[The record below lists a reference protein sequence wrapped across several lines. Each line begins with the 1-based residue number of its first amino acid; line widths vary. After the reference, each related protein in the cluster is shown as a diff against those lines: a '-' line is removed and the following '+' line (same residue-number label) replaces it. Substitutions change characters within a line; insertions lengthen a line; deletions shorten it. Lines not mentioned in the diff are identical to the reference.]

1 MKRSDIDRRLDEQK
15 RHRQLFGDQ
24 LDRINSPANEA
35 IRNLQ
40 REMDRPNS
48 ATRQAIEAIEQDF
61 DRPNNAAREAM
72 KMLQRER
79 ELPYKNALESIREM
93 QKHMMLPNERLL
105 EISRS
110 TAAAAAM
117 ALDKDFLKN
126 FASSF
131 APAMSAIQ
139 SLTEQIGRNQLNQIA
154 EIGRD
159 VARRQA
165 ELLGSSWS
173 NAVFASAFRG
183 PEIESM
189 LKGITGHV
197 ARANADFLKS
207 FGADFFR
214 SIQQSG
220 ALANLDV
227 LRQTHAAGLAQ
238 QFREAV
244 EKSEDG
250 EELATEITS
259 IVEKSL
265 KETEGNEFLTRQKLM
280 TIIAILSVLG
290 TLYQCFIGT
299 LQYLDSSPK
308 QPPVIR
314 IDVLQD
320 LPRELLRKF
329 FPTSPTEDIE
339 YLLQRDAKL
348 MLRPSFR
355 SQQIGTA
362 MSGSRARLIVRNHKW
377 IFVEA
382 FNALEGISQVGWINK
397 KYSKRII

>member
-1 MKRSDIDRRLDEQK
+1 MNRDDIDRLLDEQK

-24 LDRINSPANEA
+24 FDRINSPANEA
-35 IRNLQ
+35 IKNFQ

-48 ATRQAIEAIEQDF
+48 VTRQAIEAIQQDF
-61 DRPNNAAREAM
+61 DRPSNAAREAM
-72 KMLQRER
+72 RLMQREIDF
-79 ELPYKNALESIREM
+79 PHNAALQSIKEM
-93 QKHMMLPNERLL
+93 QKQMMLPNDRLL

-110 TAAAAAM
+110 AVAAAAM
-117 ALDKDFLKN
+117 SLNKDVLKG
-126 FASSF
+126 FANSL
-131 APAMSAIQ
+131 APTMSAIHAV
-139 SLTEQIGRNQLNQIA
+139 TEQIGRNQLNQIA
-154 EIGRD
+154 EIGQD
-159 VARRQA
+159 VVRRQA

-173 NAVFASAFRG
+173 NAVFASTFRQ

-189 LKGITGHV
+189 LQGLTGQV
-197 ARANADFLKS
+197 ARANADFLKT
-207 FGADFFR
+207 FGTDFFR

-227 LRQTHAAGLAQ
+227 LRQTHASNLAH

-244 EKSEDG
+244 EKSEDA
-250 EELATEITS
+250 EQLATEITA
-259 IVEKSL
+259 IVEKDL
-265 KETEGNEFLTRQKLM
+265 KGTEGNEFVTRERLM
-280 TIIAILSVLG
+280 IVIAILSLLA
-290 TLYQCFIGT
+290 TLYQSFIGT
-299 LQYLDSSPK
+299 LQYLDTAPK

-314 IDVLQD
+314 IDVLRE

-329 FPTSPTEDIE
+329 FPSSIDIDIE

-362 MSGSRARLIVRNHKW
+362 MTGNRARLIVRNHKW

-382 FNALEGISQVGWINK
+382 FNSLEGISQFGWLNK
-397 KYSKRII
+397 KYSKQIM